1 MAWGRQDAEKG
12 VVKQVERVVG
22 TTTTKSMLTHE
33 CFFFSPPFGRKGRG
47 RSPNDHTDM
56 DRDFK
61 KRKEGRKGK
70 ETERK
75 GGGGHEKMS
84 KEKKKKNPKVLLKLG
99 GGWHLRPTRWDA

>member
-33 CFFFSPPFGRKGRG
+33 CFFFPPPLGGKGEGGVRMI
-47 RSPNDHTDM
+47 TQTWIEIL
-56 DRDFK
+56 K
-61 KRKEGRKGK
+61 KERKEGRERKPK
-70 ETERK
+70 EK
-75 GGGGHEKMS
+75 GGGVMRRCRK
-84 KEKKKKNPKVLLKLG
+84 KRKKKNPKVLLKLG